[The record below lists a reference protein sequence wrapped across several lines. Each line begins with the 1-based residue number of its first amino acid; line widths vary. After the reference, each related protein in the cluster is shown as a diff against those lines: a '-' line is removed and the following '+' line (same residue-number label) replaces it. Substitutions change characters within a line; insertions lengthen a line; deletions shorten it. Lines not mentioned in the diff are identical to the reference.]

1 MLASSSLPAAV
12 RTCRPGCAAR
22 PAGRSA
28 RSGGLSASR
37 APVGRVCGG
46 RGVVWVVR
54 AGAEGEAEE
63 REDAGASPS
72 GGPMYMDEAD
82 TERELRSKRQVS
94 DAMKEKLRAESLGL
108 GGDPNNPLPSNYFAN
123 IILGI
128 SVLALVTVLFSGM

>member
-1 MLASSSLPAAV
+1 
-12 RTCRPGCAAR
+12 
-22 PAGRSA
+22 
-28 RSGGLSASR
+28 
-37 APVGRVCGG
+37 
-46 RGVVWVVR
+46 
-54 AGAEGEAEE
+54 
-63 REDAGASPS
+63 
-72 GGPMYMDEAD
+72 MYMDEAD